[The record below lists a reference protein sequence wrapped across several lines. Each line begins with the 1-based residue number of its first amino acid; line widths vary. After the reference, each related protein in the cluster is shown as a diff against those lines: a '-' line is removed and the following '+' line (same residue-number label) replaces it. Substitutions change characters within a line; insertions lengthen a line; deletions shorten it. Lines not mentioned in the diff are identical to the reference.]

1 MYQHQDKKGFK
12 MTTWKI
18 DPVHS
23 EVTFKVKHMVIAT
36 VTGQFRQFD
45 GTIEA
50 SKPDFSDARIQF
62 EADVTSISTN
72 NDQRDG
78 HLKSSDFFDAA
89 NYPKLTFVSKS
100 FARQNDGSYKLTGDM
115 TMRGVTREV
124 TLNVNYNGTVKGF
137 DGELAA
143 FEITCSLNRQDFG
156 LRWNALTEAGG
167 VVVSDEV
174 KLDIVIELKK
184 VAAEEAVTV

>member
-1 MYQHQDKKGFK
+1 

-143 FEITCSLNRQDFG
+143 FEITGSLNRQDFG